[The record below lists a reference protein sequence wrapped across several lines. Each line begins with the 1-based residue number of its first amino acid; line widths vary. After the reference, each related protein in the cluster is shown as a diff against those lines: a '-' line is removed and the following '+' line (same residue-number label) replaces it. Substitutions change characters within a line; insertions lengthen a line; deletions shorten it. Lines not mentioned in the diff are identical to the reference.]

1 MVSMLIVSFALLA
14 AGQQPGAANDAGKTS
29 LPAVAAAAGRA
40 EYLALRAK
48 TADTADAHWK
58 LALWC
63 ERNGLKAEAQIEF
76 QAVTQLDSRREAA
89 WKKLGY
95 VKHDGRW
102 MTPAQQAAAK
112 TETEAQRGADA
123 RYRPLLRKW
132 KNTLKEKTRRSEAE
146 GALAAVNDPRAVPS
160 IWTVFALGNAED
172 QERAV
177 DMLGHIESDQSSR
190 ALAALAIFGKTD
202 LVRRA
207 AVETVKRRK
216 ADDVLIAWIA
226 LLPHAG
232 QVRGA
237 TGCGAWDARRFV
249 RGRGPVQ
256 RPAVL
261 RAAD

>member
-1 MVSMLIVSFALLA
+1 M
-14 AGQQPGAANDAGKTS
+14 
-29 LPAVAAAAGRA
+29 
-40 EYLALRAK
+40 
-48 TADTADAHWK
+48 
-58 LALWC
+58 
-63 ERNGLKAEAQIEF
+63 
-76 QAVTQLDSRREAA
+76 
-89 WKKLGY
+89 
-95 VKHDGRW
+95 KHDGRW

-112 TETEAQRGADA
+112 TETEAQCGADA

-146 GALAAVNDPRAVPS
+146 GRWPQSTIRAVPS

-226 LLPHAG
+226 LLRSRSSTRCDRL
-232 QVRGA
+232 RGL
-237 TGCGAWDARRFV
+237 GCPAFCSWKGTSSTSGGSTRR
-249 RGRGPVQ
+249 RLTSRHST
-256 RPAVL
+256 
-261 RAAD
+261 